1 MKRSFYEMLGVP
13 HDADQAQIE
22 TAYAVMTAKLKAA
35 NMRGAAEPANEVQ
48 LLRDGYQILAD
59 PAQRARYDAKLAAA
73 ESGVQLMF
81 FPEDRSSRLKL
92 GVQTVVFAALAAAF
106 GGIVYSQMTQK
117 IDEVR
122 IEHKQALTKF
132 KEERSK
138 PVILDP
144 AQSNSNPPDVKII
157 VKQDEKR

>member
-13 HDADQAQIE
+13 HDADPAQID
-22 TAYAVMTAKLKAA
+22 TAYAVMTAKLNAA
-35 NMRGAAEPANEVQ
+35 NRRGVAETANEVQ
-48 LLRDGYQILAD
+48 LIRDGYQILSD
-59 PAQRARYDAKLAAA
+59 PAKRARYDAKLAAA

-92 GVQTVVFAALAAAF
+92 GVQTVLFAALAAAL

-138 PVILDP
+138 PVSLDP
-144 AQSNSNPPDVKII
+144 AQSNSNPPDVRII
-157 VKQDEKR
+157 VKEDEKR